1 MVPFAQIKAIDLALT
16 GVSLFCS
23 QMGIPE
29 LTDSIVISSTASSNE
44 VEQAVGGVHGGCFI
58 ARGGRVLFT
67 GVVDEVVEAAEGEG
81 GDGVF

>member
-1 MVPFAQIKAIDLALT
+1 MPFAQIKAIDLALT

-23 QMGIPE
+23 QMGISE
-29 LTDSIVISSTASSNE
+29 LTDSIVICSTAPGYQ
-44 VEQAVGGVHGGCFI
+44 VEQPVRGVHGGGFI
-58 ARGGRVLFT
+58 ARRGRVLFT